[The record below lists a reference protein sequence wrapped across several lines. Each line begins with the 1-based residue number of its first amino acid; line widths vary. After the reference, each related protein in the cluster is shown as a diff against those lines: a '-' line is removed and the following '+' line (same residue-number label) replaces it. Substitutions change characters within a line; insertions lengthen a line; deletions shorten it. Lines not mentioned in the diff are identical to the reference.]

1 MNRVQLLNAADSN
14 FNISRVVGVVEEVL
28 LLQLIHLIANLTF
41 PQTELIQF
49 LLTITI
55 SSNTT
60 IIKGT
65 TAGCNK

>member
-1 MNRVQLLNAADSN
+1 MKRVQLLNAADSN

-55 SSNTT
+55 FDQHF
-60 IIKGT
+60 
-65 TAGCNK
+65 